1 MTTYSQ
7 QDKKRFR
14 TIGHQLRPV
23 ITIGNKGL
31 TEQVMQELERALT
44 DHELIKIK
52 IIGDREER
60 EEISAQILDQT
71 GATCIQSV
79 GGMVLI
85 IRPTASQNPTYPTLS
100 DTVESKPLRFS
111 RVTGFARLPGA

>member
-1 MTTYSQ
+1 MATYSQ

-23 ITIGNKGL
+23 ITVGNKGL
-31 TEQVMQELERALT
+31 TEQLMQELERALT

-52 IIGDREER
+52 IMGDREER
-60 EEISAQILDQT
+60 EKISSQILDQT

-85 IRPTASQNPTYPTLS
+85 MRPAAKPKPHLS
-100 DTVESKPLRFS
+100 NLVRH
-111 RVTGFARLPGA
+111 G

>member
-23 ITIGNKGL
+23 VTVGNKGL
-31 TEQVMQELERALT
+31 TEQVMQELDRALT
-44 DHELIKIK
+44 DHELIKVK

-60 EEISAQILDQT
+60 NEISAQILDQT
-71 GATCIQSV
+71 GAACIQSV

-85 IRPTASQNPTYPTLS
+85 IRPAAKPKPHLS
-100 DTVESKPLRFS
+100 NLIRH
-111 RVTGFARLPGA
+111 G

>member
-1 MTTYSQ
+1 MATYSQ

-23 ITIGNKGL
+23 ITVGNKGL
-31 TEQVMQELERALT
+31 TEQVMQELERALAR
-44 DHELIKIK
+44 IMNSSKIK
-52 IIGDREER
+52 IMGDREER
-60 EEISAQILDQT
+60 EEISSQILDQT

-85 IRPTASQNPTYPTLS
+85 MRPAAKPKPHLSNLIRHS
-100 DTVESKPLRFS
+100 
-111 RVTGFARLPGA
+111 

>member
-23 ITIGNKGL
+23 ITVGNKGL
-31 TEQVMQELERALT
+31 TERLMQELERALT

-60 EEISAQILDQT
+60 DEISSKILYQT
-71 GATCIQSV
+71 GASCIQSV

-85 IRPTASQNPTYPTLS
+85 MRPAAKPKHHLSNLIRH
-100 DTVESKPLRFS
+100 
-111 RVTGFARLPGA
+111 G

>member
-1 MTTYSQ
+1 MATYSQ

-23 ITIGNKGL
+23 ITVGNKGL
-31 TEQVMQELERALT
+31 TEQLMQELERALT

-52 IIGDREER
+52 IMGDREER
-60 EEISAQILDQT
+60 EEISSQILALA
-71 GATCIQSV
+71 GANCIQSV

-85 IRPTASQNPTYPTLS
+85 MRPSAKPKPHLSNLIRH
-100 DTVESKPLRFS
+100 
-111 RVTGFARLPGA
+111 G

>member
-1 MTTYSQ
+1 MAIYSQ
-7 QDKKRFR
+7 QDKRRFR

-23 ITIGNKGL
+23 ITVGNKGL
-31 TEQVMQELERALT
+31 TEQLMQELERALT

-52 IIGDREER
+52 IMGDREER
-60 EEISAQILDQT
+60 EEISSQILDHT

-85 IRPTASQNPTYPTLS
+85 MRPAARPKPHLSNLIRH
-100 DTVESKPLRFS
+100 
-111 RVTGFARLPGA
+111 G

>member
-1 MTTYSQ
+1 MATYSQ

-23 ITIGNKGL
+23 ITVGNKGL
-31 TEQVMQELERALT
+31 TEQLMQELERALT

-52 IIGDREER
+52 IMGAREER
-60 EEISAQILDQT
+60 EEISSQILGQT
-71 GATCIQSV
+71 GAACIQSL

-85 IRPTASQNPTYPTLS
+85 MRPAAKPKPHLSNLIRH
-100 DTVESKPLRFS
+100 
-111 RVTGFARLPGA
+111 G

>member
-23 ITIGNKGL
+23 ITVGNKGL
-31 TEQVMQELERALT
+31 TERLMQELERALT

-52 IIGDREER
+52 ISGDREER
-60 EEISAQILDQT
+60 DEISSKILHQT
-71 GATCIQSV
+71 GASCIQSI

-85 IRPTASQNPTYPTLS
+85 MRPAAKPKPHLSNLIRH
-100 DTVESKPLRFS
+100 
-111 RVTGFARLPGA
+111 G